1 MNVYTPGLDRI
12 IHSTSADFNKRTL
25 PRPVHIVQYDDGIPI
40 LAVTLYLD
48 GNQYTIPANAEM
60 NIRFGKKDGTFVYNP
75 ALGCSSDR
83 HIVYFEI
90 TQQMTVFRG
99 RFEPIVEVVI
109 GGDVAGS
116 GCLDIEI
123 DRNPI
128 QEGDIES
135 STEFITIQEY
145 ASRAETAANNA
156 ETSEQNAAQSKNN
169 AATSATNAGN
179 SASAA
184 AISAEEAA
192 NTDIGLLEASLSDNK
207 IYQTLKDS
215 SDDTLLDSSGNL
227 IEGTVIFVNAQ
238 EAYDL
243 KTRINTLETL
253 IMSIFSEMSPNQISV
268 LFGMIGATN
277 ENVSLLET
285 YAILDS
291 DY

>member
-90 TQQMTVFRG
+90 TQQMTVFQG
-99 RFEPIVEVVI
+99 RFTPIVEVVI

-156 ETSEQNAAQSKNN
+156 ETSEQNAAQSKND
-169 AATSATNAGN
+169 AAISATNAGN

-277 ENVSLLET
+277 EKMSLLET

>member
-1 MNVYTPGLDRI
+1 MNVFTPGLDRM

-90 TQQMTVFRG
+90 TQQMTVFQG
-99 RFEPIVEVVI
+99 RFTPIVEVVI

-145 ASRAETAANNA
+145 ASRAETAAN
-156 ETSEQNAAQSKNN
+156 
-169 AATSATNAGN
+169 NAGN

-291 DY
+291 GY

>member
-1 MNVYTPGLDRI
+1 MNAYTPGLDRI

-25 PRPVHIVQYDDGIPI
+25 PRPVHVVQYDDGIPI

-75 ALGCSSDR
+75 ALGCSPDR

-90 TQQMTVFRG
+90 TQQMTVFQG
-99 RFEPIVEVVI
+99 RFSPIAEVVI
-109 GGDVAGS
+109 GGDIAGS

-156 ETSEQNAAQSKNN
+156 ETSEQKAARSKNN

-268 LFGMIGATN
+268 L
-277 ENVSLLET
+277 
-285 YAILDS
+285 
-291 DY
+291 

>member
-1 MNVYTPGLDRI
+1 MNVFTPGLDRM

-90 TQQMTVFRG
+90 TQQMTVFQG
-99 RFEPIVEVVI
+99 RFTPIVEVVI

-169 AATSATNAGN
+169 
-179 SASAA
+179 A

-291 DY
+291 GY